1 MADFALTMG
10 VACGGAGPGSVSH
23 GALAVGVELL
33 ERDETFAVLD
43 GLVAEV
49 RGDGICEAVARLR
62 QGSASGT
69 KGARAP
75 LQCDRAFDS
84 PRLIGTVVAFA
95 IAAPA
100 VIAPSLARR
109 DDRQFSAS
117 ENTNAIVRAVVRSS
131 RPVCGGCRWRWISG
145 SLALAFD
152 NRG

>member
-10 VACGGAGPGSVSH
+10 VAYGGAGPGSVSH

-84 PRLIGTVVAFA
+84 PRLIGTVVALR
-95 IAAPA
+95 
-100 VIAPSLARR
+100 SL
-109 DDRQFSAS
+109 RQP
-117 ENTNAIVRAVVRSS
+117 SS
-131 RPVCGGCRWRWISG
+131 RHHWLAETIANALFPSTRMRSCGRWCGRHDRFVG
-145 SLALAFD
+145 GVGGDGLAVH
-152 NRG
+152 